1 MEDRFS
7 IDVVHNNKEVIF
19 DAHLVTIGY
28 IPQFH
33 ILINGI
39 EVVYEPDE
47 ERNYR
52 AIVEPSKIALLKT
65 TDQAEKLGEIE
76 NNCCF
81 VIYK

>member
-65 TDQAEKLGEIE
+65 TDMELIQLVGQRLEELTKG
-76 NNCCF
+76 
-81 VIYK
+81 